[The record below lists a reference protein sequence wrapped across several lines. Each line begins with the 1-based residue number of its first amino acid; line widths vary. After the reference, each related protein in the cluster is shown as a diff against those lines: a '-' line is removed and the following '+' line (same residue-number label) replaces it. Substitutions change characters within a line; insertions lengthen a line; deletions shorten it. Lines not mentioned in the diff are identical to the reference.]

1 MTPWHIALAGGATAT
16 CRPRSPGARFFVCVF
31 LEMRTLGEVVAAS
44 AAKIL
49 HGRRCTTYTAS
60 ARRTSTA
67 HRSRNVNRPISH
79 DLSWILLS
87 VARAWHG
94 GCCEASG
101 VAMGPVVLPLGLRV
115 AD

>member
-44 AAKIL
+44 A
-49 HGRRCTTYTAS
+49 
-60 ARRTSTA
+60 RRTSTA

-79 DLSWILLS
+79 DPPGFSS
-87 VARAWHG
+87 AWHERG
-94 GCCEASG
+94 TA
-101 VAMGPVVLPLGLRV
+101 AALRRAALRWGPSF
-115 AD
+115 